1 MTITTNG
8 WTLTNNECYIAVTA
22 HFIDD
27 DCVYQSY
34 LLDCFRYEEQF
45 TAEMLAEA
53 ITSIMVEWDIGHKV
67 NAVVSDN
74 TANITAAIRLRSWR
88 HIPCFANMLNLVV
101 QTGLVEV
108 QPTHQKV
115 RIIVEH
121 LKKNVPAARKLA
133 ATLKELSLV
142 ETKLRPDDP
151 KRWQTT
157 YDLFGQMLA
166 CRPAL
171 AQLDAYVESLPML
184 SDAEWLL
191 LERTCAIL
199 KPFQDITNEVSEKNI
214 TISKVIPLSRCIGN
228 YLKKMLTTTDQKPLQ
243 LNQMLN
249 QMMDE
254 ITLRF
259 SDVEDNAMLAE
270 ATFLDPRFKNQAFVN
285 EQSYTNTYHSI
296 LQQASTTTEEAAQAV
311 SASSGNLSGETFADC
326 NIWEEFDSRVTH
338 LTDSQNPEM
347 AAAAEIENYL
357 QETLLSRGADPLA
370 WWKERKSLYPRLF
383 EVMKQRLCIAATAV
397 SKNFTSGGQL
407 VCEKRNKLSSSKV
420 SMVLFLNH
428 NL

>member
-1 MTITTNG
+1 M
-8 WTLTNNECYIAVTA
+8 AVTA
-22 HFIDD
+22 HFIDE

-34 LLDCFRYEEQF
+34 LLDCFRYEELF
-45 TAEMLAEA
+45 TAETLAEA
-53 ITSIMVEWDIGHKV
+53 IMSIMIDWDVGHKV

-108 QPTHQKV
+108 QHTHQKV

-121 LKKNVPAARKLA
+121 LKKNVPAARKLS
-133 ATLKELSLV
+133 ATLKELGLP

-151 KRWQTT
+151 KHWQTT

-166 CRPAL
+166 CRQAL
-171 AQLDAYVESLPML
+171 TQLDAYVESLPML
-184 SDAEWLL
+184 SDDEWQM
-191 LERTCAIL
+191 LERISTVL
-199 KPFQDITNEVSEKNI
+199 KPFLDITNEVSAKNI

-228 YLKKMLTTTDQKPLQ
+228 YLEKMLAADELKSLQ
-243 LNQMLN
+243 PMLKL
-249 QMMDE
+249 MMEE

-259 SDVEDNAMLAE
+259 SDVEDNALLAE

-285 EQSYTNTYHSI
+285 ELSYSHTYHSI
-296 LQQASTTTEEAAQAV
+296 LLQASTTNEEAAGAASTSTSSANV
-311 SASSGNLSGETFADC
+311 SGGPFADC

-338 LTDSQNPEM
+338 LTDPQNPEM
-347 AAAAEIENYL
+347 AAATEIENYL
-357 QETLLSRGADPLA
+357 QESLLSRGADPLA

-383 EVMKQRLCIAATAV
+383 DVMKQRLCIAATAAP
-397 SKNFTSGGQL
+397 KNFTSGGQL